1 MLAVSLLSSI
11 KRERIEMATLK
22 SVRLGAVLVRTVA
35 TGMIDGSNSRPGPD
49 KSDMRLRGVVGVGEE
64 LDGRV
69 GVESVV
75 PANLPHVGAVEV
87 RLGEAE
93 DDEGGDGAG
102 ELERHEPPGASPG
115 DARPFAENEVVAGGT
130 RHLRFAA
137 EDGDGHDGGGVG
149 VEIGVEVARWFVVVV
164 WRGCDGRFLGCLH
177 SRGSTSV

>member
-1 MLAVSLLSSI
+1 M
-11 KRERIEMATLK
+11 
-22 SVRLGAVLVRTVA
+22 LVRTVA
-35 TGMIDGSNSRPGPD
+35 AGVIDWSNSRPGPD

-69 GVESVV
+69 GVESVI

-115 DARPFAENEVVAGGT
+115 DARPFAENEVVAGGAW
-130 RHLRFAA
+130 HLGFAA
-137 EDGDGHDGGGVG
+137 EDGDGHDGGGLG
-149 VEIGVEVARWFVVVV
+149 VEVGVEVA
-164 WRGCDGRFLGCLH
+164 G
-177 SRGSTSV
+177 